1 MILTE
6 KDEESI
12 RVRALHANPYRLRRW
27 IDDLLE
33 TVADLRNKCASV
45 GIGKP
50 VWAEK
55 VGDTTK
61 IGDVT
66 WTSAGKMLPAKSVL
80 GPEVEQ
86 IRGPA
91 YGAIKADDSRD

>member
-1 MILTE
+1 MVLTE

-33 TVADLRNKCASV
+33 TVTDLRNKCASV

-55 VGDTTK
+55 VGDTTEL
-61 IGDVT
+61 GGVT
-66 WTSAGKMLPAKSVL
+66 WTNSGKVIPTKTVP

-86 IRGPA
+86 IHGPA
-91 YGAIKADDSRD
+91 YGIIKADDSRD